1 MTTVFY
7 DTNGNFIAMI
17 AAVLYG
23 RDKNCIYWRCIYKTW
38 RIEHFDKKNYKNIR
52 WIQLLCSQIYIT
64 PLYWKI
70 HNTFFFIYLTLY
82 YYVFF
87 SYFQLGTNNMWQLCL
102 KKSESH
108 GCGCSCLHLLSQK
121 WEHSSDLQE
130 FATSKSSRNHLLLNS
145 SWWDKAI
152 LNILQFCTLR
162 HHFEVYQ

>member
-87 SYFQLGTNNMWQLCL
+87 FLFPVRDKQYVTTLPEEERIAWMWVLLFAFAVPEMGTLIRSARICYFKVF
-102 KKSESH
+102 KKP
-108 GCGCSCLHLLSQK
+108 
-121 WEHSSDLQE
+121 SSTE
-130 FATSKSSRNHLLLNS
+130 FFMVR
-145 SWWDKAI
+145 
-152 LNILQFCTLR
+152 
-162 HHFEVYQ
+162 